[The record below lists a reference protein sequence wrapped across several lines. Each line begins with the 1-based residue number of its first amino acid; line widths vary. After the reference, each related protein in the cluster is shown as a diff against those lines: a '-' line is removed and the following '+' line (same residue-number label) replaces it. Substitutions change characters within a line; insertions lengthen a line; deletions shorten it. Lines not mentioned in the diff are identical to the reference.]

1 MDFLCSRKFR
11 TGQATLSFI
20 ILIGGVILQ
29 VAIAGSVVGY
39 LSTSSRFSERL
50 SARAMAAAS
59 AGLRDA
65 QIRISRDRTYGELSD
80 TYSFAVGSDTVE
92 VTVSRVADDSNGV
105 YIYTVS
111 SIGSALARQ
120 KRLVGTIFI
129 NQANGLLELK
139 SVEEE
144 TIN

>member
-1 MDFLCSRKFR
+1 MNASLFSRR
-11 TGQATLSFI
+11 GQATLSFI

-39 LSTSSRFSERL
+39 FSTSSRFSERL
-50 SARAMAAAS
+50 STRAMAAAT
-59 AGLRDA
+59 AGLRDG
-65 QIRISRDRTYGELSD
+65 QVRISRDRNYASAGD
-80 TYSFAVGSDTVE
+80 IYSFAVGSDTVE
-92 VTVSRVADDSNGV
+92 VTVSRIADDTNGV

-111 SIGSALARQ
+111 SVGTALARK

-129 NQANGLLELK
+129 NQNNGLLELK

>member
-1 MDFLCSRKFR
+1 MSLFARGR
-11 TGQATLSFI
+11 RGQATLSFI

-50 SARAMAAAS
+50 STRAMAAAS
-59 AGLRDA
+59 AGLRDS
-65 QIRISRDRTYGELSD
+65 QVRLSRDRDFGATPEA
-80 TYSFAVGSDTVE
+80 YSFAVGSDTAE
-92 VTVSRVADDSNGV
+92 VSVSRVADDAAGV

-111 SIGSALARQ
+111 SVGTALARK
-120 KRLVGTIFI
+120 KRLVGTIFV
-129 NQANGLLELK
+129 NQNNGLMELK

>member
-1 MDFLCSRKFR
+1 MNVSLFSRR
-11 TGQATLSFI
+11 GQATLSFI

-39 LSTSSRFSERL
+39 FSTSSRFSERL
-50 SARAMAAAS
+50 STRAMAAAT
-59 AGLRDA
+59 AGLRDG
-65 QIRISRDRTYGELSD
+65 QIRISRDLNYAVSPTSF
-80 TYSFAVGSDTVE
+80 SFAVGVDTVE
-92 VTVSRVADDSNGV
+92 VSISRVADDANGV

-111 SIGSALARQ
+111 SVGTALARK
-120 KRLVGTIFI
+120 KRLVGTIFV
-129 NQANGLLELK
+129 NQDNGLLELK

>member
-1 MDFLCSRKFR
+1 MCGRR
-11 TGQATLSFI
+11 GQATLSFI

-50 SARAMAAAS
+50 STRAMAAAS
-59 AGLRDA
+59 AGLRDG
-65 QIRISRDRTYGELSD
+65 QVRLSRDRDLGVSPE
-80 TYSFAVGSDTVE
+80 TYSFAVGTDTAE
-92 VTVSRVADDSNGV
+92 VTISRIADDANGV
-105 YIYTVS
+105 YVYTVS
-111 SIGSALARQ
+111 SVGTALARK
-120 KRLVGTIFI
+120 KRLVGTIFV
-129 NQANGLLELK
+129 NQGNGLLELK

>member
-1 MDFLCSRKFR
+1 MNVSLFSRR
-11 TGQATLSFI
+11 GQATLSFI

-39 LSTSSRFSERL
+39 FSTSSRFSERL
-50 SARAMAAAS
+50 STRAMAAAT
-59 AGLRDA
+59 AGLRDG
-65 QIRISRDRTYGELSD
+65 QIRISRDRNYAASPTS
-80 TYSFAVGSDTVE
+80 YSFDVGTDTVE
-92 VTVSRVADDSNGV
+92 VSISRVADDANGV

-111 SIGSALARQ
+111 SVGTALARK
-120 KRLVGTIFI
+120 KRLVGTIFA
-129 NQANGLLELK
+129 NQNNGLLELK

>member
-1 MDFLCSRKFR
+1 MNASLFSRR
-11 TGQATLSFI
+11 GQATLSFI

-39 LSTSSRFSERL
+39 FSTSSRFSERL
-50 SARAMAAAS
+50 STRAMAAAT
-59 AGLRDA
+59 AGLRDG
-65 QIRISRDRTYGELSD
+65 QVRISRDLDYAISPTS
-80 TYSFAVGSDTVE
+80 YSFAVGTDTVE
-92 VTVSRVADDSNGV
+92 VSISRVADDANGV

-111 SIGSALARQ
+111 SVGTALARK
-120 KRLVGTIFI
+120 KRLVGTIFA
-129 NQANGLLELK
+129 NQSNGLLELK

>member
-1 MDFLCSRKFR
+1 M
-11 TGQATLSFI
+11 
-20 ILIGGVILQ
+20 Q

>member
-1 MDFLCSRKFR
+1 MDFLFRQQLR

-39 LSTSSRFSERL
+39 FSTSSRFSERL
-50 SARAMAAAS
+50 ATRAMAAAA
-59 AGLRDA
+59 AGLRVG
-65 QIRISRDRTYGELSD
+65 QVRISRDRTSGEVSD

-120 KRLVGTIFI
+120 KRLVGTIFV
-129 NQANGLLELK
+129 NQENGLLELK

-144 TIN
+144 AIN

>member
-1 MDFLCSRKFR
+1 MSLFARGR
-11 TGQATLSFI
+11 RGQATLSFI

-50 SARAMAAAS
+50 STRAMAAAS
-59 AGLRDA
+59 AGLRDG
-65 QIRISRDRTYGELSD
+65 QVRLSRNRDFGAIPE
-80 TYSFAVGSDTVE
+80 TYSFAVGSDTAE
-92 VTVSRVADDSNGV
+92 VTISRVADDAAGV

-111 SIGSALARQ
+111 SIGTALARK
-120 KRLVGTIFI
+120 KRLVGTIFV
-129 NQANGLLELK
+129 NQSNGLLELK

>member
-1 MDFLCSRKFR
+1 MDFLFSRKFR